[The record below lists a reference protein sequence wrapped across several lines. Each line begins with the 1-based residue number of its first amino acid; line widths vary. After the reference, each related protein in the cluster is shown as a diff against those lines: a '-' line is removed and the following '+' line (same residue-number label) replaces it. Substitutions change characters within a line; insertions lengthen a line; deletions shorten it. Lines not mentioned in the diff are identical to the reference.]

1 MKSIVTDQILKEKLK
16 ERPNYT
22 LIRKLQQMLDEKKV
36 KN

>member
-16 ERPNYT
+16 ERPNYK